1 MDGFTLVV
9 NKKKKRGGGGG
20 GGRRPASKNA
30 EIVTIDQDDEPPVTK
45 QQISTL
51 LSQIKRW
58 MLKLRRT
65 DLYSKLLQ
73 SIPTYTSVVCFGLGR
88 LSVYRSQVQ
97 LALLKLVCEHLQF
110 GAVYFDPSHNE
121 LDHCVLQDLGMV
133 RLMDNDMGRWRIDGT
148 TNSKTLF
155 FMPHCDRW
163 LYSNVLECN
172 VDVLPA
178 MHILGNSL
186 LGYCERDE
194 RTKDYVSKICCAS
207 AEKTMVHETMFVL
220 KEDEDLIDKT
230 ILFESFNDIGLIRF
244 DA

>member
-9 NKKKKRGGGGG
+9 NKKKKRGGG
-20 GGRRPASKNA
+20 RRPASKNA
-30 EIVTIDQDDEPPVTK
+30 ENVAIDQDDEPPITK

-58 MLKLRRT
+58 MLKLQRT

-97 LALLKLVCEHLQF
+97 LALLKLVCEHLQL

-121 LDHCVLQDLGMV
+121 LDHSLLQELGMV
-133 RLMDNDMGRWRIDGT
+133 RLMDNDMGRWRIDPT
-148 TNSKTLF
+148 TKTLF

-172 VDVLPA
+172 ADVLPA

-194 RTKDYVSKICCAS
+194 RTRDYVSKVCGA
-207 AEKTMVHETMFVL
+207 TVHETMFVL

-244 DA
+244 EA